1 MSATDRVLV
10 LDLGGVVCRWL
21 PERRL
26 VALAELS
33 GLPAATIDQLVF
45 ESGFDDAG
53 ERGRYTLAEMTEHL
67 AQLLGLRTSP
77 DTDAALRSAWATAY
91 EPVPAVV
98 RLVRRAPQRTALFT
112 NNGPLF
118 EAALDAEL
126 SAVGDAFDGLIASW
140 RLGAAKP
147 DPEAFERAGAALGV
161 VAEQIVFFDDTE
173 ANVVAAAEAGW
184 DAHRFTTALD
194 AQAVLAARR

>member
-1 MSATDRVLV
+1 MAARAPPGRPRRAVGPATHDHRPARVRVRVRRRRRARALHARRDDRAPRAAARSS
-10 LDLGGVVCRWL
+10 DLARY
-21 PERRL
+21 RRR
-26 VALAELS
+26 A
-33 GLPAATIDQLVF
+33 
-45 ESGFDDAG
+45 
-53 ERGRYTLAEMTEHL
+53 
-67 AQLLGLRTSP
+67 
-77 DTDAALRSAWATAY
+77 RSAWATAY

-126 SAVGDAFDGLIASW
+126 SAVGDAFDDLIASW